1 MTALEIT
8 LLVTGVIIFALSF
21 LIPDKGERQS
31 KKDKEKQQEEIR
43 RMMEKELDGMKLR
56 VNEATNETVEYGM
69 DKCERSLEKISND
82 KIMAVNEYA
91 ATIMEEMDKNHKE
104 LMFLY
109 DMLNDK
115 QTDIKNTVRKAE
127 ATAKEVSD
135 ATKNIQPEQVYVQ
148 PVQPAMQQPVQEVY
162 VNPEP
167 VAYHG
172 QIDESIFD
180 KMERDDIKPEP
191 KPAQIETLFNRA
203 LNDSVDVISANE
215 VSVETFEKP
224 QPDFVPNI
232 SPDDY
237 RDASFNTEGNKN
249 QEILMMYNN
258 GVSVVDIA
266 RELNLGV
273 GEVKLVIDLYK

>member
-1 MTALEIT
+1 MTTLEIT
-8 LLVTGVIIFALSF
+8 LLISGVIIFALSF
-21 LIPDKGERQS
+21 FIPDKGEKQS
-31 KKDKEKQQEEIR
+31 KKEKEKQQEEIR

-91 ATIMEEMDKNHKE
+91 ATIMEEIDKNHKE

-135 ATKNIQPEQVYVQ
+135 ATKNIYTEQAQANYVQANQEQVY
-148 PVQPAMQQPVQEVY
+148 A
-162 VNPEP
+162 NPEP
-167 VAYHG
+167 VIFHG
-172 QIDESIFD
+172 QIDESIFE
-180 KMERDDIKPEP
+180 KMERDDVSHEV
-191 KPAQIETLFNRA
+191 KPAQIETLFNKA
-203 LNDSVDVISANE
+203 IADSNDVMVANE
-215 VSVETFEKP
+215 VSIETINKP
-224 QPDFVPNI
+224 QPEYVPNI
-232 SPDDY
+232 SQDDY
-237 RDASFNTEGNKN
+237 RDASFNTEGNRN
-249 QEILMMYNN
+249 QEILMMYSN